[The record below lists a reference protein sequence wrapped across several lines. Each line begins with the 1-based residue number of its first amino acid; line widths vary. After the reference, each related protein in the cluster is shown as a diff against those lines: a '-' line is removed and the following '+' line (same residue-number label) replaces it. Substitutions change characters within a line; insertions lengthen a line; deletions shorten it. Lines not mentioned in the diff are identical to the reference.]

1 MQRQTDGTGL
11 LVGLAAGLL
20 CLVLAACAVRP
31 QPVPPGPSAAE
42 QALAEEAAG
51 LEEKKKRRAR
61 RALRRNRRL
70 VVAFEAASIMAA
82 AQERGVR
89 ITIAGLL
96 FEFGSDG
103 LRPTAKDR
111 LSRVA
116 GVLGREG
123 RGRKVMVEGHS
134 DAIGAELFNLDLSRR
149 RAAAVAQELKRA
161 GVAAALVSAAG
172 YGSKYPVAP
181 NEGSDG
187 RDDPAGRARN
197 RRVEILVLD

>member
-1 MQRQTDGTGL
+1 MKKIAQR
-11 LVGLAAGLL
+11 LVIALYQEMPEWMVRNAAFFVIGVAWGMGFVFLSL
-20 CLVLAACAVRP
+20 RP
-31 QPVPPGPSAAE
+31 D
-42 QALAEEAAG
+42 L
-51 LEEKKKRRAR
+51 RRAR

-70 VVAFEAASIMAA
+70 VGAFEAASIMAV

-103 LRPTAKDR
+103 LRPAAKDR

-187 RDDPAGRARN
+187 RDDPAGRART